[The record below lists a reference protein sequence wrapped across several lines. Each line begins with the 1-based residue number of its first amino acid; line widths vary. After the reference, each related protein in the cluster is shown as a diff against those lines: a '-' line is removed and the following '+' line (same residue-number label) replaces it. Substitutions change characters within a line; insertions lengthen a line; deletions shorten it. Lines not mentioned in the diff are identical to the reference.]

1 MPWHTYVP
9 HDPHAAEID
18 KVDWAAYVRAE
29 EAILRDVLCEVVDKV
44 DAQDHALGNRF
55 YAGSVIYPG
64 NFAHE
69 FNHSCILEPD
79 GPPARAVVLLHGLT
93 DSPYSLRH
101 IARRYREPGF
111 VAVAIRMP
119 AHGTVPAA

>member
-1 MPWHTYVP
+1 MP